1 MIAAFGRVVPFILLL
16 SLLPL
21 LHAYDAAV
29 HLEWAASLR
38 NLQTQ
43 PTLQVVVN
51 PLLLRH
57 VPQSKAVFESLAL
70 LGASM
75 VRFVPWLP
83 YPRLAVAALE
93 PPSGHVRPLLQLRS
107 RIFVTSLTASLRF
120 SIF

>member
-70 LGASM
+70 LGAST

-83 YPRLAVAALE
+83 YPG
-93 PPSGHVRPLLQLRS
+93 SLLQLWS
-107 RIFVTSLTASLRF
+107 LHLAMYILYFIFNLAFL
-120 SIF
+120 